1 MGWAEGQKKG
11 EGAEGTQSAEAGEAG
26 EALGCGEDLKDFE
39 NLKDFEDLKNFMA
52 WQCRVRQEAMRGG
65 GGRPSEGMVARILEP
80 EGWRGL
86 EVIFLMHRQDA
97 DEYVSQFRFIVQGCF
112 DPRERRERGLK
123 VLSSTY
129 YQNSPMFRNVV
140 TMVFPNNSEVAGRL
154 CEAGKIRFLCRG
166 GGHGFE
172 VTGRVEELGD
182 GDELREG
189 SLWHNRL
196 FSRLF
201 AEGERVVLAVW
212 IEGVVRKE

>member
-1 MGWAEGQKKG
+1 MEKAKEQRAERAEGQKVEGKKVEG
-11 EGAEGTQSAEAGEAG
+11 EEISDCEVLQ
-26 EALGCGEDLKDFE
+26 DF
-39 NLKDFEDLKNFMA
+39 LA

-80 EGWRGL
+80 EGCRDLG
-86 EVIFLMHRQDA
+86 VIFLMHRRDA
-97 DEYVSQFRFIVQGCF
+97 DAYVSQFRFIVQSCF

-129 YQNSPMFRNVV
+129 YQNSPMFRGVV
-140 TMVFPNNSEVAGRL
+140 TAVFSEGSRMARELCDVGRM
-154 CEAGKIRFLCRG
+154 RFLCRG

-172 VTGRVEELGD
+172 VMGRVEELGD

-201 AEGERVVLAVW
+201 SVRGELCVLGVW